1 MARVVETDNEFKQL
15 DDNDNVVNTISKD
28 KLTAMAANGVEAYRK
43 STGAQRDISEPLQIE
58 GDGSNFN
65 SRAVPKGM
73 VGALEDPSQALK
85 PLPPAKSNLIDY
97 ENPMMSQIQNPAPA
111 APMAKPVAEALAA
124 VKPVPQARISGG
136 VPTAQA
142 APNQMGGQSS
152 PQLSVNTSQVTTT
165 PQQFAQDKKL
175 FDQMERGA
183 LQEQKAVQDKFDLEK
198 KIVTAQ
204 ADLLKTQE
212 VKKAELAATQQ
223 ALLEE
228 QRQKIQEAQDK
239 YNTMYEENKN
249 KDFGIFSKGLGNSV
263 LAALSI
269 GLGAIGGAMTRQG
282 GNVGLDIINKGI
294 EREMETSREKLRNA
308 KENIGLTKSAYDE
321 RLASINAQGAAMY
334 DQVAKK
340 AQEMAIKNGSPMA
353 QAQADQVIGALKQKS
368 AMLGQDSLEKLR
380 SKTVTTTAV
389 SEKDTGSQKYTENQS
404 NSAIFGK
411 RIMDSEQ
418 QFDEIKRLGY
428 DAASSGRRITK
439 ILPNELKSELTQ
451 RQEQAERNFLTATL
465 RKESGAAIS
474 DGEFA
479 TGKQQYFP
487 QPGDSEGVLKQKKKN
502 REAALAGMRVAAG
515 DAFRAIVGQSKPS
528 RELGAPVK

>member
-15 DDNDNVVNTISKD
+15 DDNDNVVNTISKE

-43 STGAQRDISEPLQIE
+43 STGAQRDISEPLKIE

-65 SRAVPKGM
+65 PRAVPKGM

-136 VPTAQA
+136 VPTAQGA
-142 APNQMGGQSS
+142 GGQAN

-175 FDQMERGA
+175 FDQMKEGA
-183 LQEQKAVQDKFDLEK
+183 DLEQAAVQRKADLDKE
-198 KIVTAQ
+198 IVTAQ
-204 ADLLKTQE
+204 ADLLKHQE
-212 VKKAELAATQQ
+212 IKKVELAKTQQ

-263 LAALSI
+263 LAAVSI

-282 GNVGLDIINKGI
+282 GNVALDIIDKGI
-294 EREMETSREKLRNA
+294 EK
-308 KENIGLTKSAYDE
+308 IG
-321 RLASINAQGAAMY
+321 
-334 DQVAKK
+334 
-340 AQEMAIKNGSPMA
+340 
-353 QAQADQVIGALKQKS
+353 
-368 AMLGQDSLEKLR
+368 
-380 SKTVTTTAV
+380 
-389 SEKDTGSQKYTENQS
+389 
-404 NSAIFGK
+404 
-411 RIMDSEQ
+411 
-418 QFDEIKRLGY
+418 
-428 DAASSGRRITK
+428 
-439 ILPNELKSELTQ
+439 
-451 RQEQAERNFLTATL
+451 
-465 RKESGAAIS
+465 
-474 DGEFA
+474 
-479 TGKQQYFP
+479 
-487 QPGDSEGVLKQKKKN
+487 
-502 REAALAGMRVAAG
+502 
-515 DAFRAIVGQSKPS
+515 RAHV
-528 RELGAPVK
+528 